1 MSRHQNRGGARWRL
15 LAATVAAVTLAG
27 CEDAEQPLAPNGP
40 AVQAVAAGD
49 RPFYY
54 YQGER
59 IPLEID
65 PTEISV
71 TSALPPEAAAR
82 AVLATVG
89 VEMGGARPLPGAAG
103 HWLLQLSPG
112 AGHAKAAEAARALRA
127 DARFG
132 FAANVYR
139 LAGSGGRVVLVD
151 RVAVRLADGW
161 RREDLAKLNAE
172 FGTRVVR
179 EPQPSEPNI
188 VWLGY
193 KRGSDPLEVTARLYE
208 HPLVEWADADRAQ
221 GVELLATP
229 TDPFYAQQ
237 YYARSSIFFN
247 GVRVDVNAEWAW
259 DLTYGAWSAAAGPLV
274 MAVVDDGVETAHPD
288 LGGGAMIGFDAN
300 TGTWDAWGCT
310 DCASSPGGND
320 SHGTFVSG
328 IIKAEHNNGIGLA
341 GIAPAVRLFPIR
353 ISAATACN
361 VGWGINNAW
370 FNGAHVMNNSWRW
383 RAGPTDCIT
392 SAINRATTEGRNGL
406 GTVMVFAAGN
416 SSARSIGTVG
426 AVTYPGSLPNVLT
439 VGAINHDGFVTDYSP
454 DGDAMDVVAPSGHFT
469 DVCVGNVVTIDLLG
483 WRGCNDGPG
492 GDVDYSSTFS
502 GTSAAAP
509 QAASVAA
516 MVMSR
521 EPSLTEAQIR
531 ARIKAS
537 ADPWGPALTFGAG
550 KVNAYRA
557 LVGRVVVGI
566 TGPGA
571 IWTPPDNYTWTA
583 SVSGGVGSYS
593 YVWERDDGA
602 GWYQVST
609 GTSYTSYVDYDE
621 TFTLRLTVTNGP
633 DAQTVSRTRLVR
645 GPAECGGTGRQA
657 IPC

>member
-1 MSRHQNRGGARWRL
+1 MSRHQHRGGAKWRL
-15 LAATVAAVTLAG
+15 LAATVAAVTIAG
-27 CEDAEQPLAPNGP
+27 CDNAEQPLAPNGP
-40 AVQAVAAGD
+40 AVHSVAAGE

-59 IPLEID
+59 IPLEII

-89 VEMGGARPLPGAAG
+89 VRMSAARPLPGAAG
-103 HWLLQLSPG
+103 HWLLQIAPV

-139 LAGSGGRVVLVD
+139 LAGGEGRVVLLD

-161 RREDLAKLNAE
+161 RRDELAKLNAE

-208 HPLVEWADADRAQ
+208 HPLVEWADADRTQ
-221 GVELLATP
+221 GVELFATP
-229 TDPFYAQQ
+229 TDPFYGQQ
-237 YYARSSIFFN
+237 YYARNPIFFN

-259 DLTYGAWSAAAGPLV
+259 DLTYGAWSAAAGPLT
-274 MAVVDDGVETAHPD
+274 MAVLDDGVETAHPD
-288 LGGGAMIGFDAN
+288 LGGGAMVGFDAN

-310 DCASSPGGND
+310 NCASSPSSAV
-320 SHGTFVSG
+320 SHGTLVAG

-353 ISAATACN
+353 ISAASACN
-361 VGWGINNAW
+361 IGWGINNAW
-370 FNGAHVMNNSWRW
+370 FNGAHVMNNSWGW
-383 RAGPTDCIT
+383 TGPTECIT

-416 SSARSIGTVG
+416 PSQRSLGIVG
-426 AVTYPGSLPNVLT
+426 PVAYPGSLPNVLT

-454 DGDAMDVVAPSGHFT
+454 NGDALDVVAPSGHFT
-469 DVCVGNVVTIDLLG
+469 GQCIGNVVTTDLLG
-483 WRGCNDGPG
+483 GRGCNDGPG
-492 GDVDYSSTFS
+492 GDADYSSTFS

-509 QAASVAA
+509 QVASVAA

-557 LVGRVVVGI
+557 LVGRVAVSI
-566 TGPGA
+566 TGPGLVYTA
-571 IWTPPDNYTWTA
+571 DDYTWTA
-583 SVSGGVGSYS
+583 SATGGAGNYA
-593 YVWERDDGA
+593 YVWEREDGD
-602 GWYQVST
+602 GNFYQVAT
-609 GTSYTSYVDYDE
+609 GQSYSSYVSE
-621 TFTLRLTVTNGP
+621 GEVFTLRVTVTDGP
-633 DAQTVSRTRLVR
+633 DGHTGSRIRLVR
-645 GPAECGGTGRQA
+645 GPSCSGSGRTT
-657 IPC
+657 PC

>member
-1 MSRHQNRGGARWRL
+1 MSRHHNRGGAGWRL
-15 LAATVAAVTLAG
+15 LAAAVAAVTVAG
-27 CEDAEQPLAPNGP
+27 CDDAEQPLAPSGA
-40 AVQAVAAGD
+40 AVHSVAAAGD

-59 IPLEID
+59 IPLEIN

-89 VEMGGARPLPGAAG
+89 VRMGGARPLPGAAG
-103 HWLLQLSPG
+103 HWLLQIAPG
-112 AGHAKAAEAARALRA
+112 EGHAKAAEAARALRA

-132 FAANVYR
+132 FASNVYR
-139 LAGSGGRVVLVD
+139 VAGSEGRVVLLD

-161 RREDLAKLNAE
+161 RRDDLAKLNAE

-179 EPQPSEPNI
+179 EPQPSEPNV

-193 KRGSDPLEVTARLYE
+193 KRGADPLEVTARLYE
-208 HPLVEWADADRAQ
+208 HPLVEWADADRTE
-221 GVELLATP
+221 GVELFAVP

-237 YYARSSIFFN
+237 YYARNSLFLN

-259 DLTYGAWSAAAGPLV
+259 DLTYGSWSAAAGSLV
-274 MAVVDDGVETAHPD
+274 MAVLDDGVETAHPD
-288 LGGGAMIGFDAN
+288 LGGGAMVGFDAS
-300 TGTWDAWGCT
+300 TGTWDTWGCT
-310 DCASSPGGND
+310 NCASSPSSAV
-320 SHGTFVSG
+320 SHGTLVAG
-328 IIKAEHNNGIGLA
+328 IIKAQHNNGIGLA
-341 GIAPAVRLFPIR
+341 GIAPAVRLLPIR
-353 ISAATACN
+353 IAGASACN

-370 FNGAHVMNNSWRW
+370 FNGAHVMNNSWGM
-383 RAGPTDCIT
+383 ASPSDCVT

-416 SSARSIGTVG
+416 PSQRSTGFVG
-426 AVTYPGSLPNVLT
+426 SVAYPGSLPNVLT

-454 DGDAMDVVAPSGHFT
+454 NGDAMDVVAPSGHFT
-469 DVCVGNVVTIDLLG
+469 GTCIGNVVTTDLLG

-492 GDVDYSSTFS
+492 GDADYSSTFS

-509 QAASVAA
+509 QVAAVAA

-537 ADPWGPALTFGAG
+537 ADPWGAAVTFGAG

-566 TGPGA
+566 NGPGILYA
-571 IWTPPDNYTWTA
+571 PDDYSWTA
-583 SVSGGVGSYS
+583 SVSGGVGNYT
-593 YVWERDDGA
+593 YLWERVDPSGTF
-602 GWYQVST
+602 QVST
-609 GTSYTSYVDYDE
+609 GPSYDAFVGYDE
-621 TFTLRLTVTNGP
+621 TFTLRLTVTDGP
-633 DAQTVSRTRLVR
+633 DGHTVTRTRLVR
-645 GPAECGGTGRQA
+645 GPTPCSSTGGRLPPG
-657 IPC
+657 C